1 MVTGCLLY
9 APNESLNVL
18 PAIIFPTPTSSQTSL
33 GITCATSTTYG
44 IILSIILTVISS
56 LVYFRSQQ
64 RSKSTTLPGLHSA
77 GPSLKANFA
86 TFAMT
91 PMACLL
97 ASMFTAVIL
106 SADLKANI
114 GTVCHLGSA
123 LCTSVG
129 IIAALLA

>member
-1 MVTGCLLY
+1 MVTGCIFY

-18 PAIIFPTPTSSQTSL
+18 PTIFPNPATSHATL
-33 GITCATSTTYG
+33 GITCATSSAYG
-44 IILSIILTVISS
+44 ILLSIFLTFLSS

-64 RSKSTTLPGLHSA
+64 RSKSTTLPRLESG
-77 GPSLKANFA
+77 GPSLKVNFA
-86 TFAMT
+86 TFAMI
-91 PMACLL
+91 PMTCLL
-97 ASMFTAVIL
+97 ASVFAAVIV
-106 SADLKANI
+106 SADVGANI

>member
-1 MVTGCLLY
+1 M
-9 APNESLNVL
+9 
-18 PAIIFPTPTSSQTSL
+18 
-33 GITCATSTTYG
+33 
-44 IILSIILTVISS
+44 LSIILTVISS

-64 RSKSTTLPGLHSA
+64 RSKSTSLPGGLYST
-77 GPSLKANFA
+77 GPSLKVNFA

-106 SADLKANI
+106 YADLNANI
-114 GTVCHLGSA
+114 GTVCHLGSG